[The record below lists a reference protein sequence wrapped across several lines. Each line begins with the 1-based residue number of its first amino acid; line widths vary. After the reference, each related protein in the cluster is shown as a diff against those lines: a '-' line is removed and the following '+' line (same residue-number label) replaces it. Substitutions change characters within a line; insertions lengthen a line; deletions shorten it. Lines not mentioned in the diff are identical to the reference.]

1 MLATM
6 TSKGQ
11 VTFPKVIREKL
22 NLEAGD
28 KIEFMFTDEGQLLVI
43 PKTAS
48 VKKLKGML
56 PKPDTPVSIEA
67 MEKAI
72 ANGASG

>member
-1 MLATM
+1 MIATM

-11 VTFPKVIREKL
+11 VTFPKAIREKL

-28 KIEFMFTDEGQLLVI
+28 KVEFTLTEKGQLLII

-56 PKPDTPVSIEA
+56 PKPEKSVSLEE
-67 MEKAI
+67 MEIAI
-72 ANGASG
+72 AIGATE

>member
-11 VTFPKVIREKL
+11 VTFPKAIREQL

-28 KIEFMFTDEGQLLVI
+28 KIEFTITDDGQLLII

-56 PKPDTPVSIEA
+56 PKPEKPISLEEMD
-67 MEKAI
+67 KAI
-72 ANGASG
+72 SQGANG